1 MVNKR
6 VFIHDVNP
14 KFVCSECGSNS
25 VYVNLSLNVNDYY
38 EGELHNAILGETTCD
53 DCGNEGALGCFGTK
67 EKDN

>member
-1 MVNKR
+1 ML
-6 VFIHDVNP
+6 
-14 KFVCSECGSNS
+14 VCSECGSNS

-53 DCGNEGALGCFGTK
+53 DCGYEGALGCFGTK

>member
-1 MVNKR
+1 ML
-6 VFIHDVNP
+6 
-14 KFVCSECGSNS
+14 VCSECGSNS

-38 EGELHNAILGETTCD
+38 EGELHNAILGETACD